1 MLPQPVPRQVLHGT
15 YGFNPV
21 SFSYKLYIMITAIKY
36 FYIKFLH
43 KIFFVNAFSIIF
55 QQLHPN
61 LVGPQFLRPD
71 HMMPA
76 FPSNQTNQQHQHSYS
91 HLGNQRNQNRPY
103 YHNEQQTGHQP
114 FFKNN
119 QYPHRNHD
127 RNNQRSYQHYSH
139 SINGNA
145 SGEYEHSGKLAIKA
159 HEKQWLINIQ
169 LLQLN
174 TIQPY
179 VDDHYYIVF
188 CDKQNKQHANQE
200 QKDKKHHN
208 NNGYHKDHRYVFCFQ
223 SLYFL

>member
-1 MLPQPVPRQVLHGT
+1 
-15 YGFNPV
+15 
-21 SFSYKLYIMITAIKY
+21 MIVTMKY
-36 FYIKFLH
+36 FYT
-43 KIFFVNAFSIIF
+43 VNTSSVIF

-61 LVGPQFLRPD
+61 LGGPQFLRPD

-76 FPSNQTNQQHQHSYS
+76 FPNNQTNHQQHQHSYS
-91 HLGNQRNQNRPY
+91 HLGNQRNQNRSY

-127 RNNQRSYQHYSH
+127 RNNQRPYHHHYSH

-145 SGEYEHSGKLAIKA
+145 SGEYEHSGKLAIKP

-179 VDDHYYIVF
+179 VDDHYYVVF
-188 CDKQNKQHANQE
+188 CDKRNKQHANQE

-208 NNGYHKDHRYVFCFQ
+208 NNGYHRDHRYVFFI
-223 SLYFL
+223 SKKFIFPIMYINILHFYMF

>member
-1 MLPQPVPRQVLHGT
+1 MLPQPVPRQALHGS

-21 SFSYKLYIMITAIKY
+21 SFFYRLYSMIIVIKY
-36 FYIKFLH
+36 FYIA
-43 KIFFVNAFSIIF
+43 NAFSITF

-76 FPSNQTNQQHQHSYS
+76 FPSNQTNHQQHQHPYS
-91 HLGNQRNQNRPY
+91 HLGNQRNQNRSY

-127 RNNQRSYQHYSH
+127 RNNQRSYHQHYSH

-188 CDKQNKQHANQE
+188 CDKRNKQNANQE

-208 NNGYHKDHRYVFCFQ
+208 NNGYHKDHRYVFCF
-223 SLYFL
+223 

>member
-1 MLPQPVPRQVLHGT
+1 MQQPP
-15 YGFNPV
+15 
-21 SFSYKLYIMITAIKY
+21 
-36 FYIKFLH
+36 
-43 KIFFVNAFSIIF
+43 
-55 QQLHPN
+55 HPN
-61 LVGPQFLRPD
+61 LGGPQFLRPD

-76 FPSNQTNQQHQHSYS
+76 FPNNQANHQQHQHSYS
-91 HLGNQRNQNRPY
+91 HSGNQRNQNRSY
-103 YHNEQQTGHQP
+103 YHNDQQAGHQP

-127 RNNQRSYQHYSH
+127 RTNQRYYHQHYSH
-139 SINGNA
+139 GVNGNA
-145 SGEYEHSGKLAIKA
+145 SGEYELSGKLAIKP

-188 CDKQNKQHANQE
+188 CDKRNKRHANQE

-208 NNGYHKDHRYVFCFQ
+208 NNGYHRDHRYVFLF
-223 SLYFL
+223 SLYYVI

>member
-1 MLPQPVPRQVLHGT
+1 MQLNYFHIKIITLQQPP
-15 YGFNPV
+15 
-21 SFSYKLYIMITAIKY
+21 
-36 FYIKFLH
+36 
-43 KIFFVNAFSIIF
+43 
-55 QQLHPN
+55 HPN
-61 LVGPQFLRPD
+61 LGGPQFLRPD

-76 FPSNQTNQQHQHSYS
+76 FPNNQANHQQHQHSYS
-91 HLGNQRNQNRPY
+91 HSGNQRNQNRSY
-103 YHNEQQTGHQP
+103 YHNDQQAGHQP

-127 RNNQRSYQHYSH
+127 RTNQRHYHQHYSH
-139 SINGNA
+139 GVNGNA
-145 SGEYEHSGKLAIKA
+145 SGEYELSGKLAIKP

-188 CDKQNKQHANQE
+188 CDKRNKRHANQE

-208 NNGYHKDHRYVFCFQ
+208 NNGYHRDHRYVFFFFP
-223 SLYFL
+223 YIT